1 MFKKDAPL
9 SLESMRRPNEENMS
23 ATKKK
28 ARDKFKFVNY
38 TNPKDARES
47 KVRTQVRSQASRW
60 QHSQS
65 RARLHD
71 AALAIQSEEDTGA
84 DDELSSNASDSDTA
98 LNEADRSI
106 SSEFE
111 GRREAFRTEDGYFLQ
126 DTDQTNTETTLLT
139 PGACRLASRGMAHL
153 FSQGAM
159 SFRTFALQDSQNV
172 IGMSIKDMR
181 LELSSVMGLYKNICE
196 IQAIDFAR
204 QYDIRGDQAS
214 WGRFYAFVYTDP
226 ILLSTAVLLG
236 VRNQLDV
243 LGRCIDGQTF
253 ASVLQ
258 IERFLMRSINEAL
271 GDPIRGISD
280 QMLIAVALCAAYEI
294 KHGTGACYHIHMRG
308 LVQMIHLRGG
318 LLAIGPTDPYIVRL
332 LTWIDTN
339 TSKIAGCRPYL
350 QGVVDGLAS
359 RPNANT
365 TIFRARGTAT

>member
-1 MFKKDAPL
+1 
-9 SLESMRRPNEENMS
+9 MS

-28 ARDKFKFVNY
+28 AKDKFKFVNY

-65 RARLHD
+65 RARLHN
-71 AALAIQSEEDTGA
+71 AALALDHDKDASA
-84 DDELSSNASDSDTA
+84 DDTVEFPIYTSSSNDSVDVAGPSSSSDLA
-98 LNEADRSI
+98 E
-106 SSEFE
+106 
-111 GRREAFRTEDGYFLQ
+111 RRETFYAQHDYFRQDG
-126 DTDQTNTETTLLT
+126 DETDSETTLFT
-139 PGACRLASRGMAHL
+139 PEACRIASGGMVKS
-153 FSQGAM
+153 FSEGAM
-159 SFRTFALQDSQNV
+159 SFRTIALQDSQNI
-172 IGMSIKDMR
+172 IGMSIKDMQ

-204 QYDIRGDQAS
+204 QYDIGGDQAS

-243 LGRCIDGQTF
+243 LGRCIDGRIF

-258 IERFLMRSINEAL
+258 IERFLMCSISDAL
-271 GDPIRGISD
+271 GDPIRGTSD

-308 LVQMIHLRGG
+308 LVQMIQLRGG
-318 LLAIGPTDPYIVRL
+318 LLAIGSHDPYIVRL

-339 TSKIAGCRPYL
+339 TAKIAGCRPYL
-350 QGVVDGLAS
+350 QDMVDGLAS
-359 RPNANT
+359 RPKANT
-365 TIFRARGTAT
+365 TTFRARGTIT

>member
-1 MFKKDAPL
+1 
-9 SLESMRRPNEENMS
+9 MS
-23 ATKKK
+23 TTKKK
-28 ARDKFKFVNY
+28 AKDKFKFVNY

-65 RARLHD
+65 RARLHN
-71 AALAIQSEEDTGA
+71 AALALDHNKDASA
-84 DDELSSNASDSDTA
+84 DDTVELTSYRSSSNDSVDVAGPSSSSDLA
-98 LNEADRSI
+98 E
-106 SSEFE
+106 
-111 GRREAFRTEDGYFLQ
+111 RRETFYAQHDYFQQ
-126 DTDQTNTETTLLT
+126 DTDGTDTETTLFT
-139 PGACRLASRGMAHL
+139 PEIPEACRLANGSML
-153 FSQGAM
+153 KSFSEGAM
-159 SFRTFALQDSQNV
+159 SFRTIALQDSQNI
-172 IGMSIKDMR
+172 IGMSIKDMQ

-204 QYDIRGDQAS
+204 QYDIGGDQAS

-258 IERFLMRSINEAL
+258 IERFLMRSINDAL
-271 GDPIRGISD
+271 SDPNRGISD

-318 LLAIGPTDPYIVRL
+318 LLAIGSLDPYIVRL
-332 LTWIDTN
+332 LAWIDTN

-350 QGVVDGLAS
+350 QGMVNGLAS
-359 RPNANT
+359 HPNANT
-365 TIFRARGTAT
+365 AIFRARGEIT

>member
-1 MFKKDAPL
+1 
-9 SLESMRRPNEENMS
+9 MS
-23 ATKKK
+23 VTKKK
-28 ARDKFKFVNY
+28 AKVKFKFVNY
-38 TNPKDARES
+38 TNPTDAQES

-65 RARLHD
+65 RARLHH
-71 AALAIQSEEDTGA
+71 AALAPDHDVDASACEKSEH
-84 DDELSSNASDSDTA
+84 SSNASESNMLIDRADS
-98 LNEADRSI
+98 
-106 SSEFE
+106 SSSPDLAE
-111 GRREAFRTEDGYFLQ
+111 RREAVYEQDDYFRQ
-126 DTDQTNTETTLLT
+126 DADETDTETTLFT
-139 PGACRLASRGMAHL
+139 PEAFRLASGGMVKS
-153 FSQGAM
+153 FSQGVMA
-159 SFRTFALQDSQNV
+159 FRTIALQDSHNI
-172 IGMSIKDMR
+172 IGMSLKDMR

-204 QYDIRGDQAS
+204 QYDIGGDQET

-243 LGRCIDGQTF
+243 LGRGIDGQTF

-280 QMLIAVALCAAYEI
+280 PMLIAVALCAAYEI

-308 LVQMIHLRGG
+308 LVQMIQLRGG
-318 LLAIGPTDPYIVRL
+318 LLAIGALDPYVVRL
-332 LTWIDTN
+332 LAWIDTN

-350 QGVVDGLAS
+350 QGMVNGLAS

-365 TIFRARGTAT
+365 AIFRARGEVT

>member
-1 MFKKDAPL
+1 
-9 SLESMRRPNEENMS
+9 MS

-28 ARDKFKFVNY
+28 AKDKFKFVNY

-65 RARLHD
+65 RARLHH
-71 AALAIQSEEDTGA
+71 AALAPDREKGAGA
-84 DDELSSNASDSDTA
+84 DDTVELSSNASNSNRT
-98 LNEADRSI
+98 LNEADRSS
-106 SSEFE
+106 SSELE
-111 GRREAFRTEDGYFLQ
+111 GRREAFHTEHGCFLQ
-126 DTDQTNTETTLLT
+126 STDQTDTETTLFT
-139 PGACRLASRGMAHL
+139 PEACRLASRGMVKS

-159 SFRTFALQDSQNV
+159 SFRTIALQDSQNV

-196 IQAIDFAR
+196 IQAIEFAR
-204 QYDIRGDQAS
+204 QYDIGGDQAS

-243 LGRCIDGQTF
+243 LGKCIDGQTF
-253 ASVLQ
+253 VSVLQ
-258 IERFLMRSINEAL
+258 IERFLMRSINDAL
-271 GDPIRGISD
+271 GDPIRGMSD

-294 KHGTGACYHIHMRG
+294 KHGTGACYDIHMRG
-308 LVQMIHLRGG
+308 LVQMIQLRGG
-318 LLAIGPTDPYIVRL
+318 LLAIGSPDPYIVRL

-350 QGVVDGLAS
+350 QDMVDGLAS
-359 RPNANT
+359 RPYPNT
-365 TIFRARGTAT
+365 VIFRARGHVK